1 MKNLKV
7 TITLEMTVPDHWE
20 LVSAA
25 DGVDVLKL
33 ADGEYMDLTFEP
45 LLTNDPEGTW
55 SSSDDEDFL
64 NELISMVDSE
74 DVSYEL
80 SAE

>member
-7 TITLEMTVPDHWE
+7 TITLEMSVPDHWE
-20 LVSAA
+20 LVPAG

-33 ADGEYMDLTFEP
+33 ADGEFMDLTFEP

-55 SSSDDEDFL
+55 SSTDDDDFL
-64 NELISMVDSE
+64 NELLDMIDSE
-74 DVSYEL
+74 DVVYEL
-80 SAE
+80 SPV